1 MKNKEHDIVCLTGLF
16 PEEYVDE
23 INKYSL
29 TGVQN
34 AANKLQW
41 GIVKGLDALGE
52 NVTVFN
58 SIYVGSYPRLYR
70 KIMIPTFHFS
80 HGSEKNDIN
89 IGFINIA
96 GIKVLSR
103 YYTVKREL
111 DKWASVDSGREKV
124 LLIYAMTTPFA
135 QLAGYIKRKYSSIK
149 VIYIIPDLPMYMNVT
164 KVQKSLVY
172 RTRKKIEEFLFHKSL
187 KNVDGYV
194 LLTDG
199 MKEWFT
205 TDINY
210 TVVEGMATIDNTID
224 VDDIKK
230 KKQILYAGGIKREY
244 GVIDLVSA
252 FSQIDDPEWELV
264 IYGDGTDMESVCE
277 YAKKDVRIKIMGSAP
292 NAVVMKHQRE
302 AALLINPRKN
312 QEMAKY
318 SFPSKTLEYMLS
330 GTPMLGY
337 KLAGIPE
344 EYYDN
349 MFVIQDSENGME
361 EALRKAMNLPE
372 AERIKMGEKAKQ
384 FVVKE
389 KNPEKQ
395 CKKILELIG
404 RLE

>member
-1 MKNKEHDIVCLTGLF
+1 MKNKEQDIVCLTGLF

-41 GIVKGLDALGE
+41 GIVKGLDGLGE
-52 NVTVFN
+52 NVTIFN

-80 HGSEKNDIN
+80 HGAEKNDIN

-111 DKWASVDSGREKV
+111 DKWASVDSGRKKV

-164 KVQKSLVY
+164 KVQESAVY
-172 RTRKKIEEFLFHKSL
+172 RTRKKIEEFLFHRSL

-224 VDDIKK
+224 VDDIEK

-361 EALRKAMNLPE
+361 EALRKAMDVPE
-372 AERIKMGEKAKQ
+372 TERIKMGEKAKH

-395 CKKILELIG
+395 CQKILELIG

>member
-1 MKNKEHDIVCLTGLF
+1 MKNKEQDIVCLTGLF

-41 GIVKGLDALGE
+41 GIVKGLDGLGE
-52 NVTVFN
+52 NVTIFN

-111 DKWASVDSGREKV
+111 DKWASVDSGRKKV

-164 KVQKSLVY
+164 KVQESAVY
-172 RTRKKIEEFLFHKSL
+172 RTRKKIEEFLFHRSL

-361 EALRKAMNLPE
+361 EALRKAMDLPE
-372 AERIKMGEKAKQ
+372 TERIKMGEKAKH

>member
-1 MKNKEHDIVCLTGLF
+1 MKNKEHDIICLTGLF

-41 GIVKGLDALGE
+41 GIVKGLDRLGE
-52 NVTVFN
+52 NVTIFN

-111 DKWASVDSGREKV
+111 DKWASEDSDREKV

-149 VIYIIPDLPMYMNVT
+149 LIYIIPDLPMYMNVT
-164 KVQKSLVY
+164 KVQESLVY
-172 RTRKKIEEFLFHKSL
+172 RTRKKIEEFLFHRSL

-205 TDINY
+205 TDIKY

-252 FSQIDDPEWELV
+252 FSKIDDSEWELV
-264 IYGDGTDMESVCE
+264 IYGNGTDMESVCE
-277 YAKKDVRIKIMGSAP
+277 YAKKDARIKIMGSAP

-302 AALLINPRKN
+302 AAFLINPRKN

-361 EALRKAMNLPE
+361 EALRKAMDLPE
-372 AERIKMGEKAKQ
+372 TERIKMGEKAKH

-404 RLE
+404 SLE

>member
-1 MKNKEHDIVCLTGLF
+1 MKNKEQDIVCLTGLF

-41 GIVKGLDALGE
+41 GIVKGLDGLGE
-52 NVTVFN
+52 NVTIFN

-111 DKWASVDSGREKV
+111 DKWASVDSGRDKV

-164 KVQKSLVY
+164 KVQESAVY
-172 RTRKKIEEFLFHKSL
+172 RTRKKIEEFLFHRSL

-244 GVIDLVSA
+244 GVVDLVSA

-277 YAKKDVRIKIMGSAP
+277 YAKRDVRIKIMGSAP

-361 EALRKAMNLPE
+361 EALRKAMDLPE
-372 AERIKMGEKAKQ
+372 TERIKMGEKAKH

>member
-1 MKNKEHDIVCLTGLF
+1 MKNKEQDIVCLTGLF

-41 GIVKGLDALGE
+41 GIVKGLDGLGE
-52 NVTVFN
+52 NVTIFN

-164 KVQKSLVY
+164 KVQESAVY
-172 RTRKKIEEFLFHKSL
+172 RTRKKIEEFLFHRSL

-194 LLTDG
+194 LLTDS

-361 EALRKAMNLPE
+361 EALRMAMDLPE
-372 AERIKMGEKAKQ
+372 TERIKMGEKAKH

-395 CKKILELIG
+395 CQKILELIG